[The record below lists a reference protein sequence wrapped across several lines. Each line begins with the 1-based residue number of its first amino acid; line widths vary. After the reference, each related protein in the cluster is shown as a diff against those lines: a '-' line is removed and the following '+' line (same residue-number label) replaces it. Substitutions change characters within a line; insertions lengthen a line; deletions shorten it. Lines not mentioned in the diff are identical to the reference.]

1 MAYNAAAGVVQ
12 TSHKLALPRWGF
24 LTWAAKPSVRK
35 SPDPAISESL
45 KASVTSAQAFHP
57 LERLR
62 IRPYQSSLWLRRHR
76 TFLDDGC
83 IVRVARNVA
92 NLEVEEEHQAYV
104 LLQSQALLSN
114 NCVAS

>member
-12 TSHKLALPRWGF
+12 TSHKLVLPRWGF

-35 SPDPAISESL
+35 SPNPAISVSL
-45 KASVTSAQAFHP
+45 KAGITSAQAFTP

-62 IRPYQSSLWLRRHR
+62 VRPDQSSLWLRRHR

-83 IVRVARNVA
+83 IIPVAGKTA
-92 NLEVEEEHQAYV
+92 NLQARKEHWMCV
-104 LLQSQALLSN
+104 LCGSEKKP
-114 NCVAS
+114 

>member
-35 SPDPAISESL
+35 SPDPAIPESL
-45 KASVTSAQAFHP
+45 KASVTPAQAFTP

-62 IRPYQSSLWLRRHR
+62 VRPYQSSIWLRRHHIS
-76 TFLDDGC
+76 LDGGC
-83 IVRVARNVA
+83 IVRVAKNAA
-92 NLEVEEEHQAYV
+92 NLESGKEHHGDV
-104 LLQSQALLSN
+104 LLHSQALLVDRN
-114 NCVAS
+114 VAS

>member
-45 KASVTSAQAFHP
+45 KAGVTSAQAFHP
-57 LERLR
+57 FERLR
-62 IRPYQSSLWLRRHR
+62 VRPDQSSLWLRRHR
-76 TFLDDGC
+76 TVLDDGC
-83 IVRVARNVA
+83 MIPVAKTVA
-92 NLEVEEEHQAYV
+92 NLEVGKEHLTCV
-104 LLQSQALLSN
+104 L
-114 NCVAS
+114 